1 MKKVRIEIHLSKEET
16 RLLDALALNDGRS
29 QKTAFEKVTL
39 AAYDFGKFCKDNDY
53 EFTSSSRFDNGYYEI
68 VIVHYKTPISEPEED
83 KLEKDIANCFTPH
96 DKHYLK
102 LCGNQ

>member
-1 MKKVRIEIHLSKEET
+1 MET
-16 RLLDALALNDGRS
+16 MESDY
-29 QKTAFEKVTL
+29 QTAFEKVTL

-68 VIVHYKTPISEPEED
+68 VIVLHYKTPISEPEED

-96 DKHYLK
+96 DITLFETMWESINRVRMTFGYL
-102 LCGNQ
+102 LN